1 SNMNPIFPEV
11 VVDLNGHSI
20 NIKELAKLHVL
31 ILITLKAA
39 WCPVCP
45 QLLLILNL
53 YGLQDSPPE
62 SFRDPFDGSIMMK
75 VPSEEIPFNRLL
87 LRTDAYFI
95 IICPGPADEVRR
107 IQELCNFS
115 KFPYPFIVDEG
126 LSLASQIGLRMSRT
140 EMWPFIGHIYPETR
154 IIFPISLGRGP
165 GLYGHNQ
172 LLKYLHEYR
181 VQIEKS
187 ANDHV
192 SKASE
197 LEARFKKVTC
207 NIMSIGNVE
216 DEALQKQIFPIE
228 LLAQIF
234 EHIESR
240 EMMKTVVATCRQWR
254 AIGFDIIAMRMK
266 QAENRV
272 LESLVLCS
280 QTKRSDS
287 DKIILPADN
296 KAISVHELNSHIKDL
311 NVITEIV
318 QRLVPQTD
326 LMFMIMK

>member
-1 SNMNPIFPEV
+1 MNHIFPEV
-11 VVDLNGHSI
+11 VVDLNGRSI

-53 YGLQDSPPE
+53 YGLQDNSPE
-62 SFRDPFDGSIMMK
+62 SFQDPFDGSNIMK
-75 VPSEEIPFNRLL
+75 VPSEDIPFNRLL
-87 LRTDAYFI
+87 LKTDAYFI

-107 IQELCNFS
+107 IQSLCNFS
-115 KFPYPFIVDEG
+115 KCPYPFIVDED
-126 LSLASQIGLRMSRT
+126 LSLASQIGLRMSHT
-140 EMWPFIGHIYPETR
+140 EMWPFIGHIYSETR

-181 VQIEKS
+181 IQVEKS
-187 ANDHV
+187 ASDYV

-197 LEARFKKVTC
+197 LETLFKKVTY
-207 NIMSIGNVE
+207 NILSIGDVE
-216 DEALQKQIFPIE
+216 NKALQKQIFPIE
-228 LLAQIF
+228 LFAQIF

-266 QAENRV
+266 QAANCV
-272 LESLVLCS
+272 LESLVICS

-287 DKIILPADN
+287 NKIILPVDN
-296 KAISVHELNSHIKDL
+296 KAISVHELDLHVKDL
-311 NVITEIV
+311 NEITEIV
-318 QRLVPQTD
+318 QRLVDQTD
-326 LMFMIMK
+326 LMAFMIMK